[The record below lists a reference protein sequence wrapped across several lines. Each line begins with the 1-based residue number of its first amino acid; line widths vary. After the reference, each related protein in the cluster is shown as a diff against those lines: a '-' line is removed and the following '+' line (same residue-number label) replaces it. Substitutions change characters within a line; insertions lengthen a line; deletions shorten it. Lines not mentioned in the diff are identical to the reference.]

1 MRALTRWQAMV
12 KLFMLAT
19 VVYAIATRQSHGTFL
34 RVPFEFRR
42 PTVKRFRD
50 RWWNSGDGRLFTPHV
65 FGVGWSLNAHQAAK
79 RLGLLGPASQEGV
92 GEQPTGVADQT

>member
-19 VVYAIATRQSHGTFL
+19 MVYAIATKQSHGTFP

-42 PTVKRFRD
+42 PTGKRFRD
-50 RWWNSGDGRLFTPHV
+50 IAGGIQAIAASSHHTRL
-65 FGVGWSLNAHQAAK
+65 
-79 RLGLLGPASQEGV
+79 E
-92 GEQPTGVADQT
+92 